1 MIFKFC
7 PMCGSKLETVHD
19 ENTSRPQCKTCG
31 YIQYRN
37 PTVGVAVIIVENQQ
51 LLLVRRRGSYEGKW
65 CIPCG
70 HVEWD
75 EDIKETARRELKE
88 ETGLEV
94 EVGEVFEVH
103 SNFHD
108 RDHQTVGVWFLGKVK
123 GGNLNPGSD
132 SSEAKFFHLD
142 ELPLDS
148 MAFPTD
154 LLVCEK
160 IKKVY
165 GRNL

>member
-1 MIFKFC
+1 MLFKYC
-7 PMCGSKLETVHD
+7 PMCGNTLTVIND
-19 ENTSRPQCKTCG
+19 ENKIRPKCEACG

-37 PTVGVAVIIVENQQ
+37 PTVGVAVIVIENNS
-51 LLLVRRRGSYEGKW
+51 LLLVKRKGSYEGKW

-75 EDIKETARRELKE
+75 EDIRDTARRELKE
-88 ETGLEV
+88 ETGLDV
-94 EVGEVFEVH
+94 EVGEVVDVH

-108 RDHQTVGVWFLGKVK
+108 PDHQTVGVWFLGKIK
-123 GGNLNPGSD
+123 GGKLEAGSD
-132 SSEAKFFHLD
+132 SIEAKFFNLD
-142 ELPLDS
+142 QIPAES

-160 IKKVY
+160 LKKKY
-165 GRNL
+165 LH

>member
-1 MIFKFC
+1 MIFKYC
-7 PMCGSKLETVHD
+7 PLCGKLLETIHD
-19 ENTSRPQCKTCG
+19 GDRARQKCPACG

-37 PTVGVAVIIVENQQ
+37 PTVGVAVIIVQDKRI
-51 LLLVRRRGSYEGKW
+51 LLVKRKGSYEGKW

-75 EDIKETARRELKE
+75 EDIRDTAKRELKE
-88 ETGLEV
+88 ETGLDV

-108 RDHQTVGVWFLGKVK
+108 PDHQTVGVWFLGQIK
-123 GGNLNPGSD
+123 GGKLNPGSD
-132 SSEAKFFHLD
+132 SSDAKFFKLD
-142 ELPLDS
+142 QIPEKS

-160 IKKVY
+160 LKKLFL
-165 GRNL
+165 NQ